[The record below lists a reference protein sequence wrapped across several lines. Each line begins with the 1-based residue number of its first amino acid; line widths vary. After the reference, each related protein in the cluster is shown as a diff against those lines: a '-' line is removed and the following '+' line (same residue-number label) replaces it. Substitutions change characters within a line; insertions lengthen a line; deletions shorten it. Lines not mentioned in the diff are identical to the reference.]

1 MNRPARKKSPAA
13 GATAGSGGDSIHGQ
27 CTSRA
32 RYLQALDNHPYKE
45 RLLREPDLFLRTIP
59 EFRRRRGERYRRN
72 ARRRQILD
80 PRAELDELR
89 DRVAGLERQLLDVVN
104 LMAG

>member
-1 MNRPARKKSPAA
+1 MDEKRCPAPAA
-13 GATAGSGGDSIHGQ
+13 DRGAGADSMQSQSTG
-27 CTSRA
+27 RA
-32 RYLQALDNHPYKE
+32 RYLQALDNHPYRE

-59 EFRRRRGERYRRN
+59 EFRRRRGGRHRRN